1 MKSSKDNPAN
11 TLDYSHLSHDQLL
24 AILSDRDEQIEAAQE
39 DIASANSI
47 INAHQ
52 TSLRN
57 KDVIIELLEEKL
69 RLARARNFAASSEKL
84 PFQVELFDEAEVE
97 VTLSELEAQLA
108 EEDAQ
113 SDKPKNKK
121 RQRGFSGDLPR
132 KRIELCLSE
141 EEKSGAV
148 KTFFSKVKE
157 ELEYIPAQ
165 LNVLEYW
172 QEKAV
177 FINDDASETLV
188 AAKRPIHPLN
198 KCFAHVSLLAYLIVS
213 KYADGLPLYR
223 LEGILKRYGN
233 SVDRTNMAN
242 WIVRLES
249 QFKPL
254 IDLMRGT
261 QNTSHYIN
269 ADETRIQVL
278 KEDGKTAQSNK
289 WMWVTCGGPPNK
301 PSVLFEYD
309 PSRSGAVPER
319 LLEDFRGILQAD
331 GYSGYGQICEANQ
344 IQRIGCWDHARRK
357 FVDAIKAVDSKKK
370 GKASKADVAVS
381 KIRKLYRIEAQIKAL
396 KEEERYLIRQ
406 EHSVPILTEFKEWLE
421 KNLTK
426 VMKGSKTR
434 QAMEYTL
441 NQWDYLAAYC
451 DHGFLE
457 ISNTKAENA
466 IRPFAVGRR
475 AWLFADTSHG
485 ARASATCYS
494 LVETAKANGLEPYAY
509 IKHLLENIGEAD
521 SVEQLEALL
530 PWHVSI

>member
-188 AAKRPIHPLN
+188 AAKRPVHPL
-198 KCFAHVSLLAYLIVS
+198 
-213 KYADGLPLYR
+213 
-223 LEGILKRYGN
+223 
-233 SVDRTNMAN
+233 
-242 WIVRLES
+242 
-249 QFKPL
+249 
-254 IDLMRGT
+254 
-261 QNTSHYIN
+261 IN
-269 ADETRIQVL
+269 AL
-278 KEDGKTAQSNK
+278 L
-289 WMWVTCGGPPNK
+289 M
-301 PSVLFEYD
+301 
-309 PSRSGAVPER
+309 SR
-319 LLEDFRGILQAD
+319 
-331 GYSGYGQICEANQ
+331 Y
-344 IQRIGCWDHARRK
+344 W
-357 FVDAIKAVDSKKK
+357 
-370 GKASKADVAVS
+370 
-381 KIRKLYRIEAQIKAL
+381 
-396 KEEERYLIRQ
+396 
-406 EHSVPILTEFKEWLE
+406 LTSSFQ
-421 KNLTK
+421 NMPT
-426 VMKGSKTR
+426 GSRFT
-434 QAMEYTL
+434 
-441 NQWDYLAAYC
+441 
-451 DHGFLE
+451 G
-457 ISNTKAENA
+457 
-466 IRPFAVGRR
+466 
-475 AWLFADTSHG
+475 
-485 ARASATCYS
+485 
-494 LVETAKANGLEPYAY
+494 
-509 IKHLLENIGEAD
+509 
-521 SVEQLEALL
+521 
-530 PWHVSI
+530 